1 MSKFAEAEN
10 RMFKNKF
17 VCKNCKSTLKSSM
30 MKILSGKVKCSRC
43 KSTALRPVRKK

>member
-1 MSKFAEAEN
+1 MSKFVEAEN

-17 VCKNCKSTLKSSM
+17 VCKNCKTTLKSTM

-43 KSTALRPVRKK
+43 KSTSLRPCRKK